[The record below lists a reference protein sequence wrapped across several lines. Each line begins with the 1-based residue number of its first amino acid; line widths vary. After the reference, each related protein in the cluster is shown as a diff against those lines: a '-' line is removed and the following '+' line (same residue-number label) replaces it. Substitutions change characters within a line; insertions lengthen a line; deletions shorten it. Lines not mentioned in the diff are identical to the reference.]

1 MAFHFLIFCVEPDWH
16 SIPAIGSKEQPPVKY
31 CVGCTNSCTPMAA
44 AQPGASNSP
53 AEVVVDPVCVQQITD
68 LLNSKKPVN
77 QLLDQVVNVLSKYGL
92 AYTSTLTP
100 GQLLCHPPNRSKG
113 MVNCLDMWDKGAKML
128 KVGMSRQ
135 LIGHSL
141 AIELAI
147 DPVKRQDQVN
157 ANSMLVQEA
166 DGGLAP
172 ISGQERFLALHL

>member
-1 MAFHFLIFCVEPDWH
+1 
-16 SIPAIGSKEQPPVKY
+16 
-31 CVGCTNSCTPMAA
+31 MAA

-77 QLLDQVVNVLSKYGL
+77 QLLDQVVKVLSKYGL

-100 GQLLCHPPNRSKG
+100 GQLLCHPQNRSKA

-128 KVGMSRQ
+128 QVGMSRQ

-166 DGGLAP
+166 DGALAP